1 MNFQV
6 VIDSIAEFQ
15 KYSLLFNFSIL
26 LFCFSNILLISR
38 FGNRIFGPIWNRN
51 SVACVVLTFKE
62 PFGTQG
68 RGGYFDDFGIIRW
81 ERLHSDKCKFKKK
94 LVCKLSLIAFFTS

>member
-6 VIDSIAEFQ
+6 FIDSIAEFQ
-15 KYSLLFNFSIL
+15 KYYYSTFPSS
-26 LFCFSNILLISR
+26 CFVLVIFYSLISR

-68 RGGYFDDFGIIRW
+68 RGGYFDDFGIIR
-81 ERLHSDKCKFKKK
+81 
-94 LVCKLSLIAFFTS
+94 